1 MMRSLFLGFIRIHIL
16 YHAGKQEIFGVE
28 IMEELRRHGYS
39 ISPGTMYPILHS
51 LERQGYLTS
60 RKDVVDGKMRK
71 YYRITEKGAD
81 ILDRS
86 KEKIME
92 LSDEVLEER

>member
-1 MMRSLFLGFIRIHIL
+1 MRSLFLGFIRIHIL
-16 YHAGKQEIFGVE
+16 YHADKQEIFGVE

-51 LERQGYLTS
+51 LEKQGYLTS